1 MIVGAASV
9 AVSMLGIEY
18 CLLLSGLFS
27 TRLASSMRVWIN
39 DLWVNSRTKDKT
51 AQYGRGSRWQVA
63 YYAESSDG
71 ARRLVSKKFRTKP
84 MADEFRTK
92 TDNDLRE
99 GLYQDPQLAN
109 KTVAQATDAWWDG
122 KKRPSGASMKR
133 YRDALDIWVLPMW
146 ATRRLH
152 TIQKVELD
160 HWLTALA
167 SGTAPH
173 AADRRVN
180 ATGLS
185 PSSIKAVWVPFKASL
200 ATAVEL
206 GWLAVNPAQRVETTK
221 SRRPESIFLSYLEVD
236 RLVAAAMA
244 LKGELSDAMMV
255 ELMAFAGLRP
265 GEVVA
270 LQVQDVDVKSR
281 RIKIRRT
288 MTIDITG
295 AATIGEPKHGERRDV
310 PIAPHLIGHLQQ
322 LMEGKTK
329 LAPLIS
335 SVRGHPVNIHN
346 WRSRVWNPAVKAA
359 CLDIEYGP
367 ALSPKALRHTAASM
381 AIAAGADVKVIQRM
395 LGHADASMTL
405 NTYADLWPDRLDEV
419 TAAVSVHR
427 DRALSAARS

>member
-9 AVSMLGIEY
+9 AVSMLRIEY
-18 CLLLSGLFS
+18 CLLHSELFS

-185 PSSIKAVWVPFKASL
+185 PSSIKAVWVPF
-200 ATAVEL
+200 
-206 GWLAVNPAQRVETTK
+206 
-221 SRRPESIFLSYLEVD
+221 
-236 RLVAAAMA
+236 
-244 LKGELSDAMMV
+244 
-255 ELMAFAGLRP
+255 
-265 GEVVA
+265 
-270 LQVQDVDVKSR
+270 
-281 RIKIRRT
+281 
-288 MTIDITG
+288 
-295 AATIGEPKHGERRDV
+295 
-310 PIAPHLIGHLQQ
+310 
-322 LMEGKTK
+322 
-329 LAPLIS
+329 
-335 SVRGHPVNIHN
+335 
-346 WRSRVWNPAVKAA
+346 
-359 CLDIEYGP
+359 
-367 ALSPKALRHTAASM
+367 
-381 AIAAGADVKVIQRM
+381 
-395 LGHADASMTL
+395 
-405 NTYADLWPDRLDEV
+405 
-419 TAAVSVHR
+419 
-427 DRALSAARS
+427 